1 MKDQLP
7 GGQPLG
13 SYEEL
18 SCSSSGWEDT
28 AGALRPGADPLAGA
42 LAASIDRN
50 LILGPSVLHAVAF
63 VLGMGWC
70 TRLLERPPSFFV
82 VFWPV
87 DPFTAHSHTAAPS
100 ERIRRSVSAG
110 VKSDH

>member
-1 MKDQLP
+1 MP
-7 GGQPLG
+7 GGQPDG
-13 SYEEL
+13 SSDEV
-18 SCSSSGWEDT
+18 SGAASGWEDC

-50 LILGPSVLHAVAF
+50 LILGPSVLRAVAF
-63 VLGMGWC
+63 VLGMGWLA
-70 TRLLERPPSFFV
+70 RLLERPPSFFV

-87 DPFTAHSHTAAPS
+87 DPFTAHSHTADPS